1 MLGEF
6 HVWLMCVKAN
16 AVLVSDRDVKGL
28 LAPVL
33 KTVLWGE
40 GSELYT
46 ELPTLRSL
54 FRKTNY
60 FIIT

>member
-33 KTVLWGE
+33 KTVLWGRVRNYIQSCPRYE
-40 GSELYT
+40 VF
-46 ELPTLRSL
+46 
-54 FRKTNY
+54 FRKKNY